1 MNKEWFSDYKEQIL
15 LNNVKEAKKVLLDNK
30 KNSRGIYSSTIYL
43 CVPSM
48 GNNLTVKVRCGLGSG
63 NH

>member
-1 MNKEWFSDYKEQIL
+1 
-15 LNNVKEAKKVLLDNK
+15 
-30 KNSRGIYSSTIYL
+30 
-43 CVPSM
+43 M